1 MRKEFDFVLIDAPP
15 LTRYSDAIGLAQMTD
30 GLVLVLEANS
40 TRREAALQ
48 VAENLRAA
56 NIRILGAVLN
66 KRTFPIPETLYNRL

>member
-1 MRKEFDFVLIDAPP
+1 
-15 LTRYSDAIGLAQMTD
+15 
-30 GLVLVLEANS
+30 LVLEANS